1 MKVLGKGLLL
11 VLIFVG
17 GWLLLSQINFRE
29 WWGIDKASENSEE
42 RISEFIKEN
51 LERTEDIIKDKK
63 VTQKLDSLLERIT
76 DRNNLNRNEIKLI
89 ILNKPEVNAF
99 ALPTDYLVVNS
110 GLIQACESPEA
121 LSGVLAHELG
131 HIQLNHVRKKLIKEL
146 GLAVLISSTSGGGGE
161 VVRQVTQTLSSTAY
175 DRSLEEEADEKAISY
190 LLEANI
196 DPEPLAEFFY
206 LLSMKEPDF
215 MPDLAWLS
223 THPTS
228 EDRAKEIMRLIS
240 SADKASFTEA
250 LSESSWKELQQLLSD
265 KDTDNY

>member
-29 WWGIDKASENSEE
+29 WWGIDKASEKSEE

-131 HIQLNHVRKKLIKEL
+131 HMQLNHVRKKLIKEL

-175 DRSLEEEADEKAISY
+175 DRSFGGRS
-190 LLEANI
+190 
-196 DPEPLAEFFY
+196 
-206 LLSMKEPDF
+206 
-215 MPDLAWLS
+215 
-223 THPTS
+223 
-228 EDRAKEIMRLIS
+228 R
-240 SADKASFTEA
+240 
-250 LSESSWKELQQLLSD
+250 
-265 KDTDNY
+265 